1 MSDKITYL
9 SDQDFAETIKKAT
22 TPVLVDFYADW
33 CGPCQMLGPV
43 LEELA
48 DEFAGQIQISKINID
63 QNKIVTSEYGVMRIP
78 TMIILHN
85 QGGEIKL
92 LSKQDGFSGKEGVA
106 SWIKQTLAAL

>member
-1 MSDKITYL
+1 MAEKL
-9 SDQDFAETIKKAT
+9 SQKEFETKVLKAKGVVALDFFAT
-22 TPVLVDFYADW
+22 W